1 MARSLFFRRLKKKQG
16 QSTIEYLLMVG
27 FGALLAIQVATF
39 FNDVFKDGLRGLQ
52 TNIQRD
58 MATGK
63 GFGN

>member
-1 MARSLFFRRLKKKQG
+1 MFASLLKLQKKKG

-27 FGALLAIQVATF
+27 FGAILAMQVATF
-39 FNDVFKDGLRGLQ
+39 FNDVFKEGLRDLAK
-52 TNIQRD
+52 NIQRD

>member
-1 MARSLFFRRLKKKQG
+1 MFFSRKLKQRKG

-27 FGALLAIQVATF
+27 FGAVLAVQIATF
-39 FNDVFKDGLRGLQ
+39 FNDVFKEGLAGLE

-63 GFGN
+63 GYGN